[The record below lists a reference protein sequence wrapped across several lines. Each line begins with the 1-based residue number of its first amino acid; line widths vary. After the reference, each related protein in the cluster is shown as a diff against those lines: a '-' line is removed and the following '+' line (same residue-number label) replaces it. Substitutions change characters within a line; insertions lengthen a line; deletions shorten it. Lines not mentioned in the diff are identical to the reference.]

1 MSDRVDSK
9 FITITDSKIIIN
21 INNISKIFLKI
32 FNIQQQPVQQQPV
45 PQQPDFNRQFN
56 ISLNE
61 LWKRDKTLVPL
72 LIACALENLMAKEA
86 YKEEYI
92 FRVEASKK
100 DVDDL
105 MKSIESSPIQN
116 IPSLLEPCNFDV
128 ITSLL
133 KKFFIQLPEHLIP
146 DTMVSEFQSVKND
159 LIPNYIALLQNLP
172 EENYATLKE
181 FFKFLALVNE
191 HSHVNKMGA
200 FNLAIIFQP
209 SLFRNINMEVANKMV
224 LCFINH
230 YSQIFNSR
238 NRSTSTTERNDREI
252 NYGNMLSELTRKRK
266 NTM

>member
-86 YKEEYI
+86 YKEDGI
-92 FRVEASKK
+92 FRVQASTK

-133 KKFFIQLPEHLIP
+133 KKFFYS
-146 DTMVSEFQSVKND
+146 TSR
-159 LIPNYIALLQNLP
+159 
-172 EENYATLKE
+172 
-181 FFKFLALVNE
+181 
-191 HSHVNKMGA
+191 A
-200 FNLAIIFQP
+200 FN
-209 SLFRNINMEVANKMV
+209 
-224 LCFINH
+224 
-230 YSQIFNSR
+230 
-238 NRSTSTTERNDREI
+238 T
-252 NYGNMLSELTRKRK
+252 
-266 NTM
+266 